1 MKSFEFLFFSL
12 EEQMEGIRKLGQL
25 LSSRKEGREIVQL
38 HRLDDFFVEAYFD
51 SRTKAF
57 MRSKVVE
64 DRSLLSHLY
73 SGFSN

>member
-12 EEQMEGIRKLGQL
+12 EDQIKGIRQLGQF
-25 LSSRKEGREIVQL
+25 LSSRREGSEIVTL

-51 SRTKAF
+51 GRTQAF
-57 MRSKVVE
+57 VRSKVVE

-73 SGFSN
+73 SGNKS